1 MEITCPPFGSGINDP
16 IWNFT
21 LNTITI
27 GSVPV
32 SNIDANRT
40 YSFELVVPPNCDSL
54 PITQSFTVSAKP
66 RINIYTSPLDLDGD
80 GDPSNDPTS
89 GQTVQTLCEG
99 DNLEEIFVQV
109 VDQIFSDPYLEAI
122 QLELV

>member
-1 MEITCPPFGSGINDP
+1 MGRQSAMFILSADSIVEPFDINWKVFDENGNLIGNYTSPPLGSGINDP

-27 GSVPV
+27 SGVPV

-54 PITQSFTVSAKP
+54 PITQPFTVSAKP
-66 RINIYTSPLDLDGD
+66 GD
-80 GDPSNDPTS
+80 
-89 GQTVQTLCEG
+89 QYLY
-99 DNLEEIFVQV
+99 
-109 VDQIFSDPYLEAI
+109 FST
-122 QLELV
+122 